1 MTAKKMT
8 DVSKP
13 DSTPANATSKPIILG
28 HKPMVADPMVSA
40 DSKDKVTTKQPLAS
54 TSRSIQPVSEEFTK
68 KPQPEESERET
79 KTKDNS
85 DEAETISVRKVTSE
99 TEEAKV
105 ETTQE
110 TDEDITTDDQKA
122 EIANQEETTIE
133 DERQQRLKA
142 IIESK
147 KYNVHFKN
155 PHKASA
161 KIFVTTV
168 LAVLL
173 LGALSVLLL
182 DDAGVIDLGIKLP
195 FDLIK

>member
-40 DSKDKVTTKQPLAS
+40 ESKEKADSKQPM
-54 TSRSIQPVSEEFTK
+54 TSSARSIQPISEEFTQ
-68 KPQPEESERET
+68 KPQAKEAESEAEV
-79 KTKDNS
+79 KDNS
-85 DEAETISVRKVTSE
+85 DEAEIIPVKKAAPRPVD
-99 TEEAKV
+99 TEEEV
-105 ETTQE
+105 NHDREE
-110 TDEDITTDDQKA
+110 EITTDDQKA
-122 EIANQEETTIE
+122 EIANQEENTIE
-133 DERQQRLKA
+133 GERQQRLKA

-147 KYNVHFKN
+147 KYNVHFRN

-168 LAVLL
+168 LAVLV
-173 LGALSVLLL
+173 LGALAVLLL
-182 DDAGVIDLGIKLP
+182 DDAGAIDLGINLP
-195 FDLIK
+195 FDIIK